1 MAEATQIGC
10 LATDIG
16 CTFFSVRLPV
26 MNILLEEGQHEVLFI
41 SVTDIRVQVIPKSK
55 NKEGG
60 SESERECERASERA
74 SERERE
80 RERESARARE
90 GERACRVA
98 TRCCCTWAPVEMEEA
113 SVRMEEGERE
123 SARERERER
132 EREITTCGQAQIPE
146 LPVLERVLTLWQV
159 WARPRV

>member
-80 RERESARARE
+80 RERERARARARGRE
-90 GERACRVA
+90 SMP
-98 TRCCCTWAPVEMEEA
+98 CCNALLLHMGSGGNGGGFSENGGG
-113 SVRMEEGERE
+113 GERE
-123 SARERERER
+123 YERERERER
-132 EREITTCGQAQIPE
+132 ERDHNLRASPDTRASCS
-146 LPVLERVLTLWQV
+146 
-159 WARPRV
+159 